1 LTPRPHAAIFKQKL
15 EGTGGGMHEVGVM
28 ESALGIALKRAADEG
43 AQHIHQLTMRVGPL
57 SGVVA
62 EALEFAF
69 DVLSQGTIA
78 EGATLQVERVPIV
91 CYCRTCRREFQPDD
105 LFCECPR
112 CHTPGGEVRQGR
124 ELELASLEV
133 S

>member
-1 LTPRPHAAIFKQKL
+1 LTPRPHAAIFKKES

-43 AQHIHQLTMRVGPL
+43 AGRIHQLTMRVGPL
-57 SGVVA
+57 SGVVP

-69 DVLSQGTIA
+69 DVLARGTIA
-78 EGATLQVERVPIV
+78 EGATLEVERVPIL
-91 CYCRTCRREFQPDD
+91 CYCRTCRREFQPED
-105 LFCECPR
+105 LFCECPG
-112 CHTPGGEVRQGR
+112 CHTPSGEVRRGR

>member
-1 LTPRPHAAIFKQKL
+1 
-15 EGTGGGMHEVGVM
+15 MHEVGIM
-28 ESALGIALKRAADEG
+28 ENTLAMALKRAADEG
-43 AQHIHQLTMRVGPL
+43 AYRIHRLTMRIGPL
-57 SGVVA
+57 SGVVP

-69 DVLSQGTIA
+69 DVLRRGTIA
-78 EGATLQVERVPIV
+78 EGATLTVEHVPIICV
-91 CYCRTCRREFQPDD
+91 CSICRIEFRPDD

-112 CHTPGGEVRQGR
+112 CHNPSAEVHQGR

>member
-1 LTPRPHAAIFKQKL
+1 
-15 EGTGGGMHEVGVM
+15 MHEVGLM
-28 ESALGIALKRAADEG
+28 ENTLAIALKRAADEG
-43 AQHIHQLTMRVGPL
+43 ALHIHQLTMRVGPL
-57 SGVVA
+57 SGVVVD
-62 EALEFAF
+62 ALEFAF

-78 EGATLQVERVPIV
+78 EGATLTVERVPIV
-91 CYCRTCRREFQPDD
+91 CYCPTCRVEFRPGD

-112 CHTPGGEVRQGR
+112 CHAPSREVRQGR

>member
-1 LTPRPHAAIFKQKL
+1 
-15 EGTGGGMHEVGVM
+15 MHEVGIM
-28 ESALGIALKRAADEG
+28 ENTLAMALKRAAEEG
-43 AQHIHQLTMRVGPL
+43 AHRLHRLTMRIGPL
-57 SGVVA
+57 SGVVP

-69 DVLSQGTIA
+69 DVLRRGTIA
-78 EGATLQVERVPIV
+78 EEAALDVERVPII
-91 CYCRTCRREFQPDD
+91 CFCSPCRLEFQPGD

-112 CHTPGGEVRQGR
+112 CHDPSPNVHQGR

>member
-1 LTPRPHAAIFKQKL
+1 
-15 EGTGGGMHEVGVM
+15 MHEVGVM
-28 ESALGIALKRAADEG
+28 ENALGIALKRAADEG

-69 DVLSQGTIA
+69 DVLSRGTIA

-91 CYCRTCRREFQPDD
+91 CYCPTCRVEFQSGD

-112 CHTPGGEVRQGR
+112 CHTPSGEVRQGR

>member
-1 LTPRPHAAIFKQKL
+1 
-15 EGTGGGMHEVGVM
+15 MHEVGLM
-28 ESALGIALKRAADEG
+28 QSTLDIALERAAQEG
-43 AQHIHQLTMRVGPL
+43 AHRIHRLRMRVGPL
-57 SGVVA
+57 SGVVP

-69 DVLSQGTIA
+69 DVLAQGTMA
-78 EGATLQVERVPIV
+78 EGAVLEVERVPIL
-91 CYCRTCRREFQPDD
+91 CYCPACRLEFQPED

-112 CHTPGGEVRQGR
+112 CRQVNIEVRRGR

>member
-1 LTPRPHAAIFKQKL
+1 
-15 EGTGGGMHEVGVM
+15 MHEVGVM
-28 ESALGIALKRAADEG
+28 ESAMGIALNRAAEEG
-43 AQHIHQLTMRVGPL
+43 AGRIHRLTMRVGPL

-69 DVLSQGTIA
+69 DVLSRGTIA
-78 EGATLQVERVPIV
+78 EGATLEVERVPIL
-91 CYCRTCRREFQPDD
+91 CYCSTCRLEFQPED
-105 LFCECPR
+105 LFCECPG
-112 CHTPGGEVRQGR
+112 CHAPSGEVRQGR

>member
-1 LTPRPHAAIFKQKL
+1 
-15 EGTGGGMHEVGVM
+15 MHEVSIM
-28 ESALGIALKRAADEG
+28 ENTLAMAVKRAAEEG
-43 AQHIHQLTMRVGPL
+43 AHRIHRLTMRIGPL
-57 SGVVA
+57 SGVVP

-69 DVLSQGTIA
+69 VVLRRGTIA
-78 EGATLQVERVPIV
+78 EGATLAVERVPIV
-91 CYCRTCRREFQPDD
+91 CFCSACRLEFQAED

-112 CHTPGGEVRQGR
+112 CHTPSAEVHQGR